1 MSPHDQIQPSSQTY
15 AADNE
20 KDVHADHTEQS
31 HAVHSMFA
39 NAAIAT
45 GQCYLTE

>member
-1 MSPHDQIQPSSQTY
+1 MSHNDQIQPSSHSY
-15 AADNE
+15 AVDNE

-31 HAVHSMFA
+31 HAVNSMFA